1 MFRTLIVLLL
11 LGVMAVSFVYYRS
24 TQGVPVNAYAVKALP
39 LEQWVVAS
47 GQVRSASLA
56 RIGSEVT
63 GRVAE
68 RLVHE
73 GDRVAAGQLLLLLHK
88 EELQAQYD
96 QANTALQQLRNLR
109 YPQAMET
116 LQEAR
121 RMYAQTEREA
131 KRRAELAAR
140 GVLPKEQSEQ
150 AQRQLNSQRSALRQ
164 AELQVQALAPQGDE
178 ERLLLQR
185 LETARASLEK
195 TEIRAPFAGRV
206 QTRDV
211 EVGDL
216 VQPNKV
222 LLSLARTEG
231 LEVVAAVDE
240 KYIAPLALGQTAVVI
255 ADAWP
260 QQELQGE
267 VSFIAPTVDSN
278 SGTVDVHIQLLEGIE
293 LLRLGMTVSANI
305 LTARQEQAL
314 VIPNDYVQQQGSDAF
329 VFKAVEDVA
338 ERVAVTLG
346 LRSVMQVAVEEG
358 LAAGDVVLL
367 PTDISHEQQK
377 VRPQLEGGR

>member
-150 AQRQLNSQRSALRQ
+150 ARRLLNSQRSALRQ